1 MTTPEWLGWHF
12 LSADRKIT
20 AYNSTTPHSG
30 VLVVPGQTLALT
42 GRPIPCVWGLHA
54 SKRPIDALQ
63 YAPGPIVQ
71 YVRLSG
77 SIVERADKACATE
90 RTCLWVMDA
99 SLALHIC
106 AVNFAQIALDAQLAD
121 GKKIDPRSQAA
132 LDVKLRWLKGQAS
145 DSEMAAVQAA
155 ARAAAEAWGAG
166 YAEEAAAQ
174 AAAAALE
181 AASAATAAAKAAAWA
196 PSWVASR
203 AAVWDLQNQILE
215 VALLTQ
221 HETGR
226 GVFVN

>member
-1 MTTPEWLGWHF
+1 M
-12 LSADRKIT
+12 
-20 AYNSTTPHSG
+20 
-30 VLVVPGQTLALT
+30 ALT
-42 GRPIPCVWGLHA
+42 GKPIPCVWGLHA
-54 SKRPIDALQ
+54 SKRPLDALQ

-77 SIVERADKACATE
+77 LIVERADKACATE

-145 DSEMAAVQAA
+145 DSEMAAAKAA
-155 ARAAAEAWGAG
+155 AMAAAEAWGAE
-166 YAEEAAAQ
+166 YAEG
-174 AAAAALE
+174 
-181 AASAATAAAKAAAWA
+181 AAAWA
-196 PSWVASR
+196 
-203 AAVWDLQNQILE
+203 AAREAAHAAKEAAWSAAEAAAWKAGRNLQNQILE

>member
-1 MTTPEWLGWHF
+1 M
-12 LSADRKIT
+12 
-20 AYNSTTPHSG
+20 
-30 VLVVPGQTLALT
+30 
-42 GRPIPCVWGLHA
+42 WGLHA
-54 SKRPIDALQ
+54 SKRPLDALQ

-106 AVNFAQIALDAQLAD
+106 AVNFAQIALDARLAD

-145 DSEMAAVQAA
+145 DSEMDAAKAA
-155 ARAAAEAWGAG
+155 AMAAAEAWGAE
-166 YAEEAAAQ
+166 YAAEAAAW
-174 AAAAALE
+174 
-181 AASAATAAAKAAAWA
+181 ATAREAVHAARAAAWA

-215 VALLTQ
+215 AALLTQ

>member
-20 AYNSTTPHSG
+20 AYNSTTPHGG
-30 VLVVPGQTLALT
+30 VLVVPGQTLALGGSPT
-42 GRPIPCVWGLHA
+42 PCVWGLHA
-54 SKRPIDALQ
+54 SKRPLDALQ

-77 SIVERADKACATE
+77 SIVEQADKACATE

-106 AVNFAQIALDAQLAD
+106 AVNFAQIALDARLAD
-121 GKKIDPRSQAA
+121 GEKIDPRSQAA

-145 DSEMAAVQAA
+145 DSEMDAAKAA
-155 ARAAAEAWGAG
+155 AMAAAEAWGAE
-166 YAEEAAAQ
+166 YAEG
-174 AAAAALE
+174 
-181 AASAATAAAKAAAWA
+181 AAAWA
-196 PSWVASR
+196 AAREAAHAAR
-203 AAVWDLQNQILE
+203 AASQAATWDLQSQILE
-215 VALLTQ
+215 AALLTQ

>member
-20 AYNSTTPHSG
+20 AYNSTTPHGG

-54 SKRPIDALQ
+54 SKRPLDALQ

-145 DSEMAAVQAA
+145 DSEMDAAKAA
-155 ARAAAEAWGAG
+155 AMAAAEAWRAE
-166 YAEEAAAQ
+166 YAEEAAAW
-174 AAAAALE
+174 AVARE
-181 AASAATAAAKAAAWA
+181 AAHAARAAAWA

-215 VALLTQ
+215 AALLTQ

>member
-1 MTTPEWLGWHF
+1 M
-12 LSADRKIT
+12 
-20 AYNSTTPHSG
+20 
-30 VLVVPGQTLALT
+30 VPGQTLALG
-42 GRPIPCVWGLHA
+42 GRPTPCMWGLHA

-63 YAPGPIVQ
+63 YARGPIVQ

-106 AVNFAQIALDAQLAD
+106 AVNFAQIALDARLAD

-145 DSEMAAVQAA
+145 DSEMDAAKAA
-155 ARAAAEAWGAG
+155 AWAAAEAWGAE
-166 YAEEAAAQ
+166 YAEEAAAK
-174 AAAAALE
+174 
-181 AASAATAAAKAAAWA
+181 ASARDAARAARDAAWEATSAARAAAKAAAWDA
-196 PSWVASR
+196 AWEAS
-203 AAVWDLQNQILE
+203 WDLQNQILE
-215 VALLTQ
+215 AALLTQ